1 VNKKKVI
8 HKMCNGGV
16 YNMLIIKV
24 IHKKGGGM
32 WIKKSE

>member
-1 VNKKKVI
+1 
-8 HKMCNGGV
+8 MCNGGM

-32 WIKKSE
+32 WIKKSEQIG